1 MSGKDKAGNDWM
13 TGLGMVI
20 AFAMVLLAGA
30 AVVVALS
37 TPISMV
43 LAVIAFAM
51 VILFAGKAVTRES
64 ASTDRTGKEDAMCES
79 VDLFSALESK
89 NVVVVQALT
98 GAPRVPVSATVTNV
112 TGPCPL
118 GLMPGNTWIIGP
130 DGTLSRPMCLPGAAA
145 LSVLFGMASGEVM
158 GRPVCCGC
166 VAAGWEVTI
175 TVREAV

>member
-1 MSGKDKAGNDWM
+1 MSGKDKAGNDSV
-13 TGLGMVI
+13 TGLRMVI
-20 AFAMVLLAGA
+20 AAPV
-30 AVVVALS
+30 
-37 TPISMV
+37 
-43 LAVIAFAM
+43 

-64 ASTDRTGKEDAMCES
+64 ASTDRTGQEDAMCES
-79 VDLFSALESK
+79 VDLFSALESE

-130 DGTLSRPMCLPGAAA
+130 DGRLSQPMCLPGAAA

-166 VAAGWEVTI
+166 VAAGWEVAF
-175 TVREAV
+175 TVREPV